1 MITSVKMVKMAKL
14 SLGIMIILIVI
25 ILAPMALSATLKG
38 SIYNTKLEL
47 ETDTF
52 VTINTQPEQ
61 KYLSKD
67 GNYQFEVSPGKYTL
81 TAQKVDEETSEEVEI
96 VKEGEYVLDL
106 FLIGGLGDEE
116 DLWSD
121 TEQELDTEV
130 VLDTA
135 DNSWRYWLVG
145 IGVLL
150 VIIGI
155 ILWWFKKGGKKPIH
169 STKKDEEEHI
179 PEIKETK
186 TVKELKEELAAEP
199 GYLDETIAI
208 IKRYGGRIYQKELR
222 KEMMHLSE
230 SKISL
235 ILTELEHKG
244 RIEKI
249 KKGRGNAIILR

>member
-1 MITSVKMVKMAKL
+1 MTKTGLGTIIVLVIVLL
-14 SLGIMIILIVI
+14 SPL
-25 ILAPMALSATLKG
+25 ALSATLKG

-47 ETDTF
+47 ETDTLI
-52 VTINTQPEQ
+52 TINTQPEQ

-81 TAQKVDEETSEEVEI
+81 TAQKIDEETSEEVEM

-106 FLIGGLGDEE
+106 FLIGGLGEE
-116 DLWSD
+116 DDLWND
-121 TEQELDTEV
+121 VEQELDTDV
-130 VLDTA
+130 VMDTESS
-135 DNSWRYWLVG
+135 SWTYWLVG

-150 VIIGI
+150 VVVGVV
-155 ILWWFKKGGKKPIH
+155 LWWFKKGKKKLTH
-169 STKKDEEEHI
+169 
-179 PEIKETK
+179 
-186 TVKELKEELAAEP
+186 TVKKEVKEEKIIEVKEAKTPIELKQELAAEP

-222 KEMMHLSE
+222 KEMLHLSE

-244 RIEKI
+244 KIEKI
-249 KKGRGNAIILR
+249 KKGRGNAIILKS

>member
-1 MITSVKMVKMAKL
+1 MVKMAKL
-14 SLGIMIILIVI
+14 SLGMMIVLTVI

-47 ETDTF
+47 ETDTL

-81 TAQKVDEETSEEVEI
+81 TAQKIDEETSEEVEI

-121 TEQELDTEV
+121 TEQELDTDV
-130 VLDTA
+130 VMDTA
-135 DNSWRYWLVG
+135 DNSWVYWLVG

-150 VIIGI
+150 VVAGVI
-155 ILWWFKKGGKKPIH
+155 WWWLKKGKKKPIVH
-169 STKKDEEEHI
+169 IKKEAEASPAE
-179 PEIKETK
+179 ETK
-186 TVKELKEELAAEP
+186 SIKELKEELAAEP
-199 GYLDETIAI
+199 GYLDETIAL

-222 KEMMHLSE
+222 KEMLHLSE

-249 KKGRGNAIILR
+249 KKGRGNAIILKG

>member
-1 MITSVKMVKMAKL
+1 MAKL
-14 SLGIMIILIVI
+14 SLGMMIILAVLL
-25 ILAPMALSATLKG
+25 LAPMALSATLKG

-47 ETDTF
+47 EMDTF

-81 TAQKVDEETSEEVEI
+81 TAQKIDEETSEEVEI

-106 FLIGGLGDEE
+106 FLIGDLGDEE

-130 VLDTA
+130 VLDTK
-135 DNSWRYWLVG
+135 DNSWMYWLV
-145 IGVLL
+145 GVLL
-150 VIIGI
+150 VIVGVV
-155 ILWWFKKGGKKPIH
+155 LWWFKKGKKKTINPI
-169 STKKDEEEHI
+169 KKNEEEHV

-186 TVKELKEELAAEP
+186 SVKELKEELAAEP

>member
-1 MITSVKMVKMAKL
+1 MAKL
-14 SLGIMIILIVI
+14 SLGMIIILIVI
-25 ILAPMALSATLKG
+25 LLSPLAISATLKG

-47 ETDTF
+47 ETDTL

-67 GNYQFEVSPGKYTL
+67 GNYQFDVSPGKYTL
-81 TAQKVDEETSEEVEI
+81 TAQKIDEETSEEVEI

-106 FLIGGLGDEE
+106 FLIGGLGEE
-116 DLWSD
+116 DDLWND
-121 TEQELDTEV
+121 VEQELDTDV
-130 VLDTA
+130 VMDTESS
-135 DNSWRYWLVG
+135 SWVYWLVG

-150 VIIGI
+150 IVAGTV
-155 ILWWFKKGGKKPIH
+155 LWWLRKGREKPTSH
-169 STKKDEEEHI
+169 VKKD
-179 PEIKETK
+179 IKEEK
-186 TVKELKEELAAEP
+186 IIEVKEAKTTSELKQELAAEP
-199 GYLDETIAI
+199 GYLDETITI

-244 RIEKI
+244 KIEKI
-249 KKGRGNAIILR
+249 KKGRGNAIILK